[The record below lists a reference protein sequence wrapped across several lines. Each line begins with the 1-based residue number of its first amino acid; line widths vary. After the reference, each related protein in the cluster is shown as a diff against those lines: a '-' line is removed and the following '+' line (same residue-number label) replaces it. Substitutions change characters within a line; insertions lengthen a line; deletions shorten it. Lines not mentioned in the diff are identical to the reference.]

1 MVVRDRRVTEARVRT
16 GGRDLGVPWV
26 SRGQQGRRAS
36 RGSQAC
42 RARRDSKGTKESTE
56 EWALLV

>member
-1 MVVRDRRVTEARVRT
+1 MVARDRRVTEARART
-16 GGRDLGVPWV
+16 GDRDLGAPWV
-26 SRGQQGRRAS
+26 SRGHQGRRAS